1 MQILT
6 FLIVWLL
13 ISTLLPGCAEV
24 TQPRPAMHE
33 VEDAQL
39 ATARRHPRNSW
50 AMERTSRVFIRL
62 LAVAPQVHGR
72 TYPFLGFDWWLT
84 ETGKTAIENVWH
96 PSPARDADLKPGDLI
111 LAVNNWPIHPWAAD
125 YQNSVQLAHDAFQG
139 LFFAGRLGK
148 EGAGSSRR
156 GHYLLLPAEM
166 LVSLML
172 DFQHLRMEAR
182 GPYISGPVKLL
193 IQRDREQSQVTL
205 YPQHLPAEYGLMI
218 ATTDRDI
225 NAYAAPGR
233 IILSQRMVSF
243 CLNDDELA
251 LVVGHELAHHVQGH
265 LVRGAG
271 HQVLGELLGEAVTAF
286 TTLSP
291 RQILQWRYSRV
302 SPEIRN
308 VAGRAVISVFS
319 QDDEREADAYGLWY
333 AYQAGYDLDKA
344 LAFWERLAAV
354 KYHDPFARNYFLNN
368 HPPPLERLAR
378 LKRIAKYFKAGRA
391 AEVFLQSPDLN
402 RKAPPE

>member
-1 MQILT
+1 MKMLG
-6 FLIVWLL
+6 LL
-13 ISTLLPGCAEV
+13 IGCVLLATLLPGCAEV

-111 LAVNNWPIHPWAAD
+111 LAVNNWPIHPWLAD
-125 YQNSVQLAHDAFQG
+125 YQNSVRLAHDAFQG

-148 EGAGSSRR
+148 EGAGSTRS

-193 IQRDREQSQVTL
+193 IQRDREKSQVTL

-218 ATTDRDI
+218 ATTDRGI

-233 IILSQRMVSF
+233 IILSQRMVNF

-302 SPEIRN
+302 SPEIQN
-308 VAGRAVISVFS
+308 VAGRAVVSVFS

-344 LAFWERLAAV
+344 LAFWERMAAV
-354 KYHDPFARNYFLNN
+354 IYRDPFARNYFLNT

-378 LKRIAKYFKAGRA
+378 MKRIAKYFKAGRA

-402 RKAPPE
+402 RKPPPE